1 MQTIAP
7 RAADALVK
15 DHKAVLLDIR
25 SEDEFA
31 DSHLPGAMLVPNGE
45 IDEALAA
52 TLEGRDAIF
61 YCTSGMRTMRAA
73 NDLEQGGLSN
83 PKILEGGLNS
93 WISAGLPV
101 VNKHGEHGVY
111 TISIPRQVQIT
122 VGTLILIFATLAW
135 LGVPFAPLVLGAIG
149 LGLLSAGLTG
159 TCALATVIMMMPW
172 NRSKSGG

>member
-7 RAADALVK
+7 READALVN

-31 DSHLPGAMLVPNGE
+31 DAHLPGAMLVPNGE
-45 IDEALAA
+45 IDAALAA

-73 NDLEQGGLSN
+73 NDLEQGGLNN
-83 PKILEGGLNS
+83 PKILDGGLNS
-93 WISAGLPV
+93 WMSAGLPV
-101 VNKHGEHGVY
+101 VNKHGQHGVY

-122 VGTLILIFATLAW
+122 VGTLIILFAVLAW
-135 LGVPFAPLVLGAIG
+135 MGMSFAPYVLGAIG
-149 LGLLSAGLTG
+149 LGLLSAGVTG
-159 TCALATVIMMMPW
+159 TCMLATVIMMMPW
-172 NRSKSGG
+172 NRRKG